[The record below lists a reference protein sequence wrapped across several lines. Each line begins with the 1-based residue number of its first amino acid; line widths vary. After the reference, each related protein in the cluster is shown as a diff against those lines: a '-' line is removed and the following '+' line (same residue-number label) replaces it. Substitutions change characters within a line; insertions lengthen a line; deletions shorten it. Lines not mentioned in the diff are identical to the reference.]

1 MKMAAAKSKFD
12 QKSGWLWKILN
23 FCSEDAKAVFTAV
36 TVSILF
42 KSFLADP
49 RSIPSSSMAPT
60 LDDGGGSGLVAV
72 NRGLRTCSSGELS
85 WAWWVRPWG
94 CCESGFGWV
103 RDFWLIWVAGL

>member
-12 QKSGWLWKILN
+12 QKSGWLSKILN
-23 FCSEDAKAVFTAV
+23 FSSEDAKAMFTAV

-85 WAWWVRPWG
+85 WAWWIRPWAAVNLVLA
-94 CCESGFGWV
+94 GFVTFG
-103 RDFWLIWVAGL
+103 